1 MKISLIDSN
10 ENRILQNDI
19 IRKIRD
25 LINSKNLERG
35 EKLPSERVISEK
47 INVKRNHIKEAIK
60 RLEFYGVVKSISQSG
75 TFLTIGLTGFN
86 GIVEEILTI
95 DSPSFVELA
104 ETRISLEL
112 KTVALASQRR
122 TEEDLIRIEE
132 TLKAFELKIT
142 NGQDYL
148 EEDLLFHLAIAKAS
162 KNSTMLSVMLLII
175 PPILD
180 TYERDAVCDGDQVIT
195 EINKHK
201 DIYLA
206 IKAKDTKKAEEMM
219 QKHFFKLCKFIE
231 NNKA

>member
-75 TFLTIGLTGFN
+75 TFLSIGLTGFN

-95 DSPSFVELA
+95 DSPSFIELA

-112 KTVALASQRR
+112 KTVALASKRR
-122 TEEDLIRIEE
+122 TEEDLIRIEN

-142 NGQDYL
+142 NGKDYL

-162 KNSTMLSVMLLII
+162 KNNTMLSVMLLII

-180 TYERDAVCDGDQVIT
+180 TYERDAVCDGDQVLS

-219 QKHFFKLCKFIE
+219 QKHFFKLSKFIE
-231 NNKA
+231 NKKT